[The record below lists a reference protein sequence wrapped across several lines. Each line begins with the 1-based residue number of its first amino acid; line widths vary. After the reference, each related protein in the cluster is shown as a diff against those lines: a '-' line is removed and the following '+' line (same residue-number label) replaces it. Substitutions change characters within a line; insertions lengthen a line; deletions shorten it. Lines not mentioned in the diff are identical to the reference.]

1 LHGFPINLEPVIPVF
16 LAIEVLLFH
25 LDSLD
30 SLDSRHFLNNL
41 RLKHAEEMRIRH

>member
-30 SLDSRHFLNNL
+30 SRHFLNNL